1 MRIENSFDVPASP
14 EAAWE
19 LLMDVPRIIPCMPG
33 AKLDEVVADD
43 AWKATMQ
50 VKLGPVG
57 LTFATNVRREEV
69 DEAAHRVKL
78 AADAREVRN
87 RGNAKAT
94 IESSLAG
101 NSGGT
106 HVDLVTELALTGAV
120 AQYGRGMIEDISSRL
135 VSTFAQC
142 IESQLAVE
150 PEEAE
155 QAVAS
160 QQQQQPVPGL
170 PLFFGALSRAL
181 RKRIPIVILAVVAL
195 GVLAWS
201 RVRDS
206 RARDSRVPR

>member
-50 VKLGPVG
+50 VKLGPIS

-69 DEAAHRVKL
+69 DEAERRVKL

-94 IESSLAG
+94 IESSLTG
-101 NSGGT
+101 NGGAT
-106 HVDLVTELALTGAV
+106 HVDLVTELALTGTV
-120 AQYGRGMIEDISSRL
+120 AQYGRGMIEDISSQL
-135 VSTFAQC
+135 VSTFAAC
-142 IESQLAVE
+142 IQSQLASE

-155 QAVAS
+155 RAVAT
-160 QQQQQPVPGL
+160 QQTPVSGL
-170 PLFFGALSRAL
+170 ALFFGALRRAL
-181 RKRIPIVILAVVAL
+181 RRHARTVAVAALALGALAV
-195 GVLAWS
+195 
-201 RVRDS
+201 S
-206 RARDSRVPR
+206 RARGVRRSRR

>member
-33 AKLDEVVADD
+33 ATLDEVVADD

-50 VKLGPVG
+50 VKLGPIR

-69 DEAAHRVKL
+69 DDAERRVKL

-94 IESSLAG
+94 IESSLTG
-101 NSGGT
+101 NESGT

-120 AQYGRGMIEDISSRL
+120 AQYGRGMIEDISSQL
-135 VSTFAQC
+135 VSTFAEC
-142 IESQLAVE
+142 IKGQLGAE

-155 QAVAS
+155 QAVAT
-160 QQQQQPVPGL
+160 QQKPVSGL
-170 PLFFGALSRAL
+170 ALFFGAFRRAL
-181 RKRIPIVILAVVAL
+181 RRHARSVAL
-195 GVLAWS
+195 ATAALGLFAVA
-201 RVRDS
+201 
-206 RARDSRVPR
+206 RARGMRRRSARAR